1 MGFPNPI
8 VVAEGADPPSD
19 GQVAAWDEASGT
31 FQFATPGAGGFPT
44 DIGTL
49 DFYVQLMPSDSTL
62 VQVVTAPNPAQGP
75 AGLSAHAPDYASAT
89 YGPVTL
95 AAGGGIQIQAGTLR
109 FQESPWDG
117 VDAVGSVTVSN
128 LAGTELLVAYVSG
141 FFASGGISPVAL
153 TLSEGG
159 SIGSD
164 LAVVGNTITSTA
176 GGLFLVTLNAQAEW
190 D

>member
-1 MGFPNPI
+1 MAGPGHQGGHQDQRLRPPGRRA
-8 VVAEGADPPSD
+8 VEGVA
-19 GQVAAWDEASGT
+19 Q
-31 FQFATPGAGGFPT
+31 AGGE
-44 DIGTL
+44 G
-49 DFYVQLMPSDSTL
+49 
-62 VQVVTAPNPAQGP
+62 PAQGP
-75 AGLSAHAPDYASAT
+75 AGLSAHAPDSASAT